1 MPSRSNSARSD
12 ERNRQSAQGKTQPTP
27 RTARRLDAAV
37 REQQIVA
44 GAVQFFA
51 ERGFDGRTRDLAES
65 LGVTQPLLY
74 RYFPTKRTLIDRVFR
89 EVYLRPF
96 EMDWSGLLTDR
107 SRPLGDRLETFYA
120 RYSQATY
127 RYEWIR
133 IYMFAGLMGE
143 DLNKSYIAMVED
155 KILRVICSEVRHHCG
170 LPSAEVIPI
179 SELELEH
186 IWVLHGGLFYYA
198 VRKYIYG
205 ARISDDFTAIVRR
218 AVSAMLDGTK
228 SNAARH

>member
-1 MPSRSNSARSD
+1 MPPRKRSVKSHEPNAPSVQANS
-12 ERNRQSAQGKTQPTP
+12 GTPP
-27 RTARRLDAAV
+27 RTGRRLDAAV
-37 REQQIVA
+37 REQQIVT

-51 ERGFDGRTRDLAES
+51 EHGFDGRTRDLADR

-74 RYFPTKRTLIDRVFR
+74 RYFPTKRSLIDRVFR

-96 EMDWSGLLTDR
+96 EIDWSTLLTDR
-107 SRPLGDRLETFYA
+107 GRTLVDRLEIFYSGYA
-120 RYSQATY
+120 QATY

-155 KILRVICSEVRHHCG
+155 KILKVICSEVRHYCG
-170 LPSAEVIPI
+170 LPGAGVIPI

-205 ARISDDFTAIVRR
+205 ARVSDDFAAIVRR

-228 SNAARH
+228 SNASNR

>member
-1 MPSRSNSARSD
+1 MSKSPDRLRPTSRSRL
-12 ERNRQSAQGKTQPTP
+12 RPQP
-27 RTARRLDAAV
+27 RTGRRLDAAA
-37 REQQIVA
+37 REQQIVD

-51 ERGFDGRTRDLAES
+51 ERGFDGRTRELAVL

-74 RYFPTKRTLIDRVFR
+74 RYFPTKRSLIERVFR

-96 EMDWSGLLTDR
+96 ETDWSTLLTDR
-107 SRPLGDRLETFYA
+107 TKSLGDRLGSFYA

-143 DLNKSYIAMVED
+143 DLNKSYISMVED
-155 KILRVICSEVRHHCG
+155 KILRVICSELRHYCG
-170 LPSAEVIPI
+170 LPRAEVIPI

-205 ARISDDFTAIVRR
+205 ARVSDDFPAIVRR
-218 AVSAMLDGTK
+218 AVATMLEGTK
-228 SNAARH
+228 SNAVDR